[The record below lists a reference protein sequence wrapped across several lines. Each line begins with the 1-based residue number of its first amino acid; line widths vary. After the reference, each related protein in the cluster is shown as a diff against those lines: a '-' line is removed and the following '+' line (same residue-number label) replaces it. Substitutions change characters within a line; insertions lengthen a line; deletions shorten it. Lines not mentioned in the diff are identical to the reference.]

1 MSESMREVDLNRHRL
16 PARRKSSGG
25 RSFGGFVAGLL
36 FASKHGVT
44 PDKAAVWV
52 RDRVGD
58 AVAAKALSTTG
69 ASTGGALVPQQFT
82 DEIIDLLRARAVV
95 RRAGPRFYDMPGGN
109 LTIPRAINTS
119 AAFYLGELDD
129 IAASQPTYDDLQLN
143 AKKLTVLAS
152 VSNDLI
158 RRAPIDIE
166 EVIRDDFVETMALR
180 EDVAFL
186 TGDGSLGSPIGL
198 LNHVP
203 VGNSIV
209 ATPLTGMTNDQI
221 VTTAVGLLNGMR
233 LILKTSMSR
242 MLRPTWIG
250 TPGTFEFFRTLR
262 DDFGGFLFEQQ
273 MDRGVLLNFP
283 FLETQQIPSN
293 LLAPYGSGSAPVGSQ
308 LFLVDFADVILA
320 ETMSIKIDLSDSATY
335 QDAAGT
341 SVSAFTRD
349 QTAYRAIVEHDFGVR
364 HPGSIAV
371 ALLPSWLPPGVFSY
385 ASASAFFRQAA
396 SGDGSAAAS
405 TWGMGPTGGNNPG
418 TNSANAPGGVQPGR
432 G

>member
-1 MSESMREVDLNRHRL
+1 
-16 PARRKSSGG
+16 
-25 RSFGGFVAGLL
+25 
-36 FASKHGVT
+36 
-44 PDKAAVWV
+44 
-52 RDRVGD
+52 
-58 AVAAKALSTTG
+58 
-69 ASTGGALVPQQFT
+69 
-82 DEIIDLLRARAVV
+82 
-95 RRAGPRFYDMPGGN
+95 
-109 LTIPRAINTS
+109 
-119 AAFYLGELDD
+119 
-129 IAASQPTYDDLQLN
+129 
-143 AKKLTVLAS
+143 
-152 VSNDLI
+152 
-158 RRAPIDIE
+158 
-166 EVIRDDFVETMALR
+166 MALR

-273 MDRGVLLNFP
+273 MARGVLLNFP
-283 FLETQQIPSN
+283 FFETLQLPSN

-308 LFLVDFADVILA
+308 LFLVDFGDVILA

-335 QDAAGT
+335 EDAAGN

-349 QTAYRAIVEHDFGVR
+349 QTAYRAIVEHDFWGPAPRFDRRRVV
-364 HPGSIAV
+364 AV
-371 ALLPSWLPPGVFSY
+371 VVAARRVQLRERERVL
-385 ASASAFFRQAA
+385 QA
-396 SGDGSAAAS
+396 
-405 TWGMGPTGGNNPG
+405 GGERRWFGCRVNVG
-418 TNSANAPGGVQPGR
+418 HGADRREQPGHQLR
-432 G
+432 ECAWRCATRARVTDR